1 MEDSKAGS
9 LNNKDE
15 LEELRNHPL
24 AKRLLELLR
33 TQGEERVEQLLDE
46 LERRK

>member
-9 LNNKDE
+9 LKDKDE
-15 LEELRNHPL
+15 LEDLRNHPL

-46 LERRK
+46 LEQRK

>member
-1 MEDSKAGS
+1 MEDPKAGG
-9 LNNKDE
+9 LTTKDE

-33 TQGEERVEQLLDE
+33 TQGEERVEKLLDE
-46 LERRK
+46 LERQK